1 MSKSDLEQVELVADL
16 TRFCTGYQTLILFL
30 LVSGYSQA
38 EVSRL
43 LGISRQAVNYELIQ
57 ILESYRAGQRLTYRE
72 AISRR
77 INHHE

>member
-16 TRFCTGYQTLILFL
+16 CRHCNGYQVLVLYL